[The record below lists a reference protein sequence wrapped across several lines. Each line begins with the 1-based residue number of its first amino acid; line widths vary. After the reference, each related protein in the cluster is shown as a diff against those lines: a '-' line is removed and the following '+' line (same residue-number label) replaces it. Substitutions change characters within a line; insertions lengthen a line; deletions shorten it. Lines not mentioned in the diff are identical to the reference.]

1 MENCCRIAQGKF
13 VAPSIATFVLTG
25 GVPLRKETHTSPN
38 RPLRLLLL
46 PSVLSQNTLV
56 LTASTDKTQYTPGE
70 TVTITGKVSD
80 NQSNP
85 VAGATVS
92 IQVDDPP
99 IHVQLVVSDQTGS
112 YTDQFLLPDTSPPG
126 AYTIYISAGKSGYTT
141 VQQNLEFTV
150 SSQTT
155 TSTLQPVTTSTSSYA
170 STTSI
175 ATQTSPQTK
184 CFIATATFGSELAPE
199 VVLLRT
205 FRDSY
210 ILHTFAGRSFM
221 ISFNA
226 FYYSFSP
233 QVASLIAPNTPLRYV
248 MKAAIYPLIGILS
261 VSYRISNLLSFNM
274 ELGVTL
280 AGIFASLGIGI
291 VYLGP
296 VAIGISKLCRLD
308 RFSIR
313 KLRSGLAGACFASLL
328 ILIVGEVSGIP
339 SVLMFA
345 SAATVLSFVFF
356 GAVSTVHFAQLLKS
370 RRTARKIFD
379 AAV

>member
-1 MENCCRIAQGKF
+1 M
-13 VAPSIATFVLTG
+13 
-25 GVPLRKETHTSPN
+25 
-38 RPLRLLLL
+38 RLLCSQVEPLSSRKLIPLL
-46 PSVLSQNTLV
+46 VILSALLLIPAVFSQNTLV
-56 LTASTDKTQYTPGE
+56 LTASTNKTQYAAGE
-70 TVTITGKVSD
+70 TVTITGKISD

-85 VAGATVS
+85 IAGATVS
-92 IQVDDPP
+92 IQVNDPP
-99 IHVQLVVSDQTGS
+99 IHVQLVVSDQSGS
-112 YTDQFLLPDTSPPG
+112 YSDQFVLPDTSPPG

-155 TSTLQPVTTSTSSYA
+155 TSTVQSVTTSANSYTSTSS
-170 STTSI
+170 I
-175 ATQTSPQTK
+175 TQTSPQTK

-210 ILHTFAGRSFM
+210 ILHTSVGRSFM

-233 QVASLIAPNTPLRYV
+233 QIASLIALNTPLRSV

-261 VSYRISNLLSFNM
+261 ISYRISSQLSFDA

-280 AGIFASLGIGI
+280 AGIFASLGIGV
-291 VYLGP
+291 VYFGP
-296 VAIGISKLCRLD
+296 VALGICRLCRLD
-308 RFSIR
+308 RLSIR
-313 KLRSGLAGACFASLL
+313 MLGNRLAGACGASLL
-328 ILIVGEVSGIP
+328 ILIIGDASDIP
-339 SVLMFA
+339 SILMFA
-345 SAATVLSFVFF
+345 SVATVLSFVFF
-356 GAVSTVHFAQLLKS
+356 GAVSTVQFVQLLNN
-370 RRTARKIFD
+370 RRSVRKVFD

>member
-1 MENCCRIAQGKF
+1 M
-13 VAPSIATFVLTG
+13 
-25 GVPLRKETHTSPN
+25 
-38 RPLRLLLL
+38 RPLCSQVRLLSSRKLISLL
-46 PSVLSQNTLV
+46 VLISALLLIPAVFSQNILV
-56 LTASTDKTQYTPGE
+56 LTTSTDKAQYAPGE

-85 VAGATVS
+85 IAGATVS
-92 IQVDDPP
+92 IQVNDPP

-112 YTDQFLLPDTSPPG
+112 YSDQFVLPDTSPPG

-141 VQQNLEFTV
+141 AQQNLEFTV

-155 TSTLQPVTTSTSSYA
+155 TSIVQSVTTSLSYLT

-175 ATQTSPQTK
+175 TQTSPQTK

-210 ILHTFAGRSFM
+210 ILHTSVGRRFM

-233 QVASLIAPNTPLRYV
+233 QIAALIAPNTPLRSA
-248 MKAAIYPLIGILS
+248 MKAAIYPLVGILS
-261 VSYRISNLLSFNM
+261 ISYRIASLMSFNM
-274 ELGVTL
+274 ELGVIL

-291 VYLGP
+291 VYFGPLALG
-296 VAIGISKLCRLD
+296 ICRLLRLD
-308 RFSIR
+308 MVSIR
-313 KLRSGLAGACFASLL
+313 LLSNRLAGACVASLL
-328 ILIVGEVSGIP
+328 LLIIGEVSDMSNILMLA
-339 SVLMFA
+339 SV
-345 SAATVLSFVFF
+345 ATVVSFVFL
-356 GAVSTVHFAQLLKS
+356 GAVSTVQFGQLLNS
-370 RRTARKIFD
+370 RSTVRRIFRMG
-379 AAV
+379 V